1 MASIRSTAGVPTTKR
16 IPVALAAARLNAR
29 TRAFTPAESQN
40 VVAHLGLYPARA
52 GRKDAVC
59 RWRLAAG
66 RRYPWIT
73 VDETAGDPLCPAD
86 AANVPVGGRRCRNL
100 GGIKVTAHPSPDA
113 AEDRLRDIQSITDAA
128 LSRLDD
134 EDLLAELLERTRDI
148 LRADTAAVLLL
159 DFSSGQLIA
168 TAAAGL
174 EEEVRQGVR
183 IPVGRG
189 FAGRIAAEH
198 RPVILDRVDPT
209 TVLNPIL
216 TAKGIRSLMGVPLVA
231 GGRVIG
237 VLHVGSLSGRR
248 FSSQDTELLQVAADR
263 AATAVQSMTTRADR
277 VAAAALQR
285 SLLPSALP
293 AVAGA
298 EIAAR
303 FIAGHG
309 VVGGDWYDA
318 FTLPS
323 GELCMVV
330 GDVAGSG
337 LQAAVVM
344 GRMRTALRAYA
355 LETADP
361 AEVLARL
368 DRNMQHFEPGALATV
383 LYAVFDEA
391 LDRVHISS
399 AGHLPPALTAPG
411 QPAELA
417 DVKSDLMIGV
427 APDVPR
433 KVTTV
438 KVLPRGSLCLYTD
451 GLVERREHPLDDGLA
466 RLCQALPAEP
476 PEAACAAVMAA
487 LVGAEAAR
495 DDIALLILQRQPPEA
510 PGG

>member
-1 MASIRSTAGVPTTKR
+1 VGGIEVTVHPGP
-16 IPVALAAARLNAR
+16 AAA
-29 TRAFTPAESQN
+29 E
-40 VVAHLGLYPARA
+40 
-52 GRKDAVC
+52 
-59 RWRLAAG
+59 
-66 RRYPWIT
+66 
-73 VDETAGDPLCPAD
+73 E
-86 AANVPVGGRRCRNL
+86 
-100 GGIKVTAHPSPDA
+100 
-113 AEDRLRDIQSITDAA
+113 RLRDIQSITDAA

-134 EDLLAELLERTRDI
+134 EELLAELLERTRDI
-148 LRADTAAVLLL
+148 LGADTAAVLLV

-183 IPVGRG
+183 VPVGRG

-216 TAKGIRSLMGVPLVA
+216 AAKGIRSLLGVPLVA

-248 FSSQDTELLQVAADR
+248 FTGQDSELLQVAADR
-263 AATAVQSMTTRADR
+263 AAAAVQSMTTRADR

-298 EIAAR
+298 EMAAR

-318 FTLPS
+318 FRLPS

-344 GRMRTALRAYA
+344 GRMRSALRAYA
-355 LETADP
+355 LETGDP

-368 DRNMQHFEPGALATV
+368 DRTVQHFEPGALATV

-411 QPAELA
+411 RPAELA

-427 APDVPR
+427 APDVR
-433 KVTTV
+433 RTVTTV
-438 KVLPRGSLCLYTD
+438 KVRPGGSLCLYTD

-487 LVGAEAAR
+487 LVGAEPAR

-510 PGG
+510 PAG